1 MMETP
6 LQSIQHETAVTDED
20 AASIAESKIN
30 PAAFA
35 VLYDRYVQVIYRY
48 LYYRTGTAP
57 EAEDL
62 TSQTFLAALEGLP
75 RYRHEGHFVAWLFR
89 IARGKLIDQT
99 RRNKNQSPL
108 RETLPAETIDLLSQ
122 AVKADEITRLTGL
135 IRQLDE
141 PDRELIGLRFTAGLP
156 FARIALITGRNENT
170 VKKSVYRILSRLE
183 SRLEETNHG

>member
-1 MMETP
+1 MMETH
-6 LQSIQHETAVTDED
+6 LQSVRQESTPFDDDAV
-20 AASIAESKIN
+20 SIAESKSN

-48 LYYRTGTAP
+48 LYYRTGSTP

-99 RRNKNQSPL
+99 RRNKNQAPL
-108 RETLPAETIDLLSQ
+108 FDTLSAETVDLLSQ
-122 AVKADEITRLTGL
+122 AVQADEIALLTGL
-135 IRQLDE
+135 IHQLDE
-141 PDRELIGLRFTAGLP
+141 ADRELIGLRFTAGLA
-156 FARIALITGRNENT
+156 FGQIAQITGSNENT
-170 VKKSVYRILSRLE
+170 VKKSVYRILSRLQ
-183 SRLEETNHG
+183 SRLEETNHE

>member
-6 LQSIQHETAVTDED
+6 LQSMRQETAVTDED

-35 VLYDRYVQVIYRY
+35 VLYDRYVQMIYRY
-48 LYYRTGTAP
+48 MYYRTGSVP

-75 RYRHEGHFVAWLFR
+75 RYRHEGHFVAWVFR

-99 RRNKNQSPL
+99 RRRKNQSPL
-108 RETLPAETIDLLSQ
+108 RDTLPSETIDLLSQ

-141 PDRELIGLRFTAGLP
+141 PDRELIGLRFTVGLP